1 MMFKIVLAYLL
12 NVVHETYAP
21 ECIIEYTCMF
31 IIAFLPV
38 TLALT
43 ASQKQPFNFCWYFSC
58 ECNECNF

>member
-43 ASQKQPFNFCWYFSC
+43 ASQKQPFNFC
-58 ECNECNF
+58 